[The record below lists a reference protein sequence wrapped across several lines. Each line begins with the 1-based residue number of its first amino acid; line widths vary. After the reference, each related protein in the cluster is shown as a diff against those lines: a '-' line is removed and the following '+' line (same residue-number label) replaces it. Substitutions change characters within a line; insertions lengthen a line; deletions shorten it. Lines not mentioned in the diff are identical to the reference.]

1 MNGQFQP
8 HQSMF
13 SIRQRCLIGSL
24 IWGYI
29 LTKVK
34 VQNLFRTSAL
44 KYRPNCCQHFFS
56 VNISILTTSK
66 NFKLASAKG
75 RGTSV
80 KAQHQVLGKG
90 STEKETF
97 SFGHCPNYLTPPPWP
112 QFGQLG
118 PLFSDVKIQD
128 LKVSL
133 ELKNTIYTIWY
144 TVYMQPIKQL
154 KVQYIGI
161 FEEIDSFYWP
171 KMHF

>member
-1 MNGQFQP
+1 MSVVILGHFLMARMVPSSFVENGPKLSVLIIVNGQFQP

-90 STEKETF
+90 STEKKTF
-97 SFGHCPNYLTPPPWP
+97 SFGHCPNYLTPV
-112 QFGQLG
+112 F
-118 PLFSDVKIQD
+118 FS
-128 LKVSL
+128 LTPSL
-133 ELKNTIYTIWY
+133 RRSWEFL
-144 TVYMQPIKQL
+144 
-154 KVQYIGI
+154 
-161 FEEIDSFYWP
+161 
-171 KMHF
+171 